1 MKRPVIISL
10 IIVAL
15 VLIWFFRAQRNNED
29 AEAVQAMIEETLQE
43 RLKNYREIRA
53 KICRNKVQEAAT
65 VIADSILIEEARMKK
80 DTLLKPPKP
89 EKPQKPEIKTVIDSV
104 PVAPFLR
111 KDSLQKDSIKKS
123 DY

>member
-15 VLIWFFRAQRNNED
+15 ILIWFFRAQRNNED

-53 KICRNKVQEAAT
+53 KACRSKVLEAAT
-65 VIADSILIEEARMKK
+65 SIVDSILIDEARMKK
-80 DTLLKPPKP
+80 DTLLKPRKP
-89 EKPQKPEIKTVIDSV
+89 EKPVKPAIKTIIDTV
-104 PVAPFLR
+104 PIAPFLKKDALP
-111 KDSLQKDSIKKS
+111 KDSMKNF